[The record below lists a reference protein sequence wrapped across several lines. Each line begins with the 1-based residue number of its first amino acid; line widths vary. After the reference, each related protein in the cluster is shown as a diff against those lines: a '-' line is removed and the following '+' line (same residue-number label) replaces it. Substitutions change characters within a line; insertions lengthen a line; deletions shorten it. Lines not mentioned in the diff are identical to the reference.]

1 MSSDDSSFR
10 TLVETMAPLAL
21 HDATLARMLKTKR
34 PLTMATY
41 LRMEYPEG
49 VPPLTAEVLASVPA
63 PLLGA
68 VDPETEEDGF
78 RAEALR
84 RERVRR
90 MTDRAANRSGTKTDG
105 GP

>member
-1 MSSDDSSFR
+1 MESSDSKR
-10 TLVETMAPLAL
+10 RALEEALTQLAPE
-21 HDATLARMLKTKR
+21 DATLAHMLKMKR
-34 PLTMATY
+34 PLTMTTY

-49 VPPLTAEVLASVPA
+49 VPPLTAEVLAGVPA

-68 VDPETEEDGF
+68 ADPETEEDGF

-90 MTDRAANRSGTKTDG
+90 MTDRAASRS
-105 GP
+105 